1 MNKTKLV
8 TRKEFNVLLIKDK
21 TSYKLTY
28 LGDKRVTGGII
39 VNKGGY
45 VIGTF
50 LIYNDSEF
58 VELTA
63 ANEYGEDYL
72 TNNVN
77 GRWAE

>member
-1 MNKTKLV
+1 MNKAKFV
-8 TRKEFNVLLIKDK
+8 TRKEFNALLIKDK
-21 TSYKLTY
+21 TSYKLSY
-28 LGDKRVTGGII
+28 LGNKWVTGGLI

-50 LIYNDSEF
+50 LIYHDSEF

-72 TNNVN
+72 TYNVN
-77 GRWAE
+77 GRWAK